1 VECAVSALDVL
12 VQLYKKMQDDSM
24 VLELTS
30 EALTRMDG
38 KLKRLVVDPIFDTLN
53 TIATEAAV
61 ARLASLSS
69 VMADVEDLL

>member
-1 VECAVSALDVL
+1 MSALDVL